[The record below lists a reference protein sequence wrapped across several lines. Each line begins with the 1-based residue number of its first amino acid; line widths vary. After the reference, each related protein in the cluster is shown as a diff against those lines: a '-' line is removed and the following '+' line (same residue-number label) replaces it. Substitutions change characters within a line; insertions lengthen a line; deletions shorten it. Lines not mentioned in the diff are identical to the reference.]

1 MPQNSTININIEKI
15 TVSRDDTP
23 LCDYMHKD
31 DVDYL
36 VKTNIIV
43 TLIGALATE
52 KNTRSKYQIWF
63 HNI

>member
-1 MPQNSTININIEKI
+1 MNENILDILNVEKAY
-15 TVSRDDTP
+15 TDAGKFHT
-23 LCDYMHKD
+23 D

-52 KNTRSKYQIWF
+52 KNARSKYQIWF